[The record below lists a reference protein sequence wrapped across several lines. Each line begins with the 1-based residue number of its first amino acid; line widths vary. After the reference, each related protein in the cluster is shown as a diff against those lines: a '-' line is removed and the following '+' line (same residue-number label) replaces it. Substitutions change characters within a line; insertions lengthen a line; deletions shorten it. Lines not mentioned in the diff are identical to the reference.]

1 MKRDKLGKIP
11 VISEKLSF
19 RRDKKGLV
27 TVDIENR
34 GFFAAIAHKLFHKP
48 RIISHIHLDEMGS
61 FIWLSIDGEKTVR
74 EISLAL
80 EENFGDRAK
89 PLFERTSRYFGNLY
103 EYGFIKW
110 KGR

>member
-1 MKRDKLGKIP
+1 MKRDNLGKIP

-19 RRDKKGLV
+19 RQDKKKLV
-27 TVDIENR
+27 TIDIENK
-34 GFFAAIAHKLFHKP
+34 GFFSKIAQRLFHKP
-48 RIISHIHLDEMGS
+48 KISHIHLDEMGS

-89 PLFERTSRYFGNLY
+89 PLFERTSRYFSSLY

-110 KGR
+110 KR

>member
-19 RRDKKGLV
+19 RQDKKRLV
-27 TVDIENR
+27 TIDIENK
-34 GFFAAIAHKLFHKP
+34 GFFSKIAQRLFHKP
-48 RIISHIHLDEMGS
+48 KISHIHLDEMGS
-61 FIWLSIDGEKTVR
+61 FIWLSIDGEKTVK

-80 EENFGDRAK
+80 EEEFGDRTK
-89 PLFERTSRYFGNLY
+89 PLFERTSRYFGSLY

-110 KGR
+110 KRR

>member
-1 MKRDKLGKIP
+1 MKTNNLEKIP

-19 RRDKKGLV
+19 RQNKKGLV
-27 TVDIENR
+27 TIDIENK
-34 GFFAAIAHKLFHKP
+34 GFFSKIAQRLFHKP
-48 RIISHIHLDEMGS
+48 KISHIHLDEMGS

-80 EENFGDRAK
+80 EESFGDRAK
-89 PLFERTSRYFGNLY
+89 PLFERTSRYFGSLY